1 MSRENFEVQVR
12 CILLVDVLSFPIRN
26 WRGRSGLGKKKL
38 NSGVNSTAMEFQSVM
53 EIRQREGG

>member
-1 MSRENFEVQVR
+1 MR